1 MINNETKRFGK
12 TKRDFLKLAVLAII
26 IAVSNILVYIGLSNQ
41 INSLQSPFFT
51 VQTIYG
57 TLEQHPYP
65 RFWED
70 PPSVMVYVVSP
81 TPNSVNPYYLSE
93 RGNVREH
100 LHIYMEE
107 PFGSTAVVYDWLE
120 MNGIHVGDKIE
131 VDGLVWYRSDRWG
144 NNTYTMLEWFAMRK
158 R

>member
-12 TKRDFLKLAVLAII
+12 TKRDFLILAVLAII

-41 INSLQSPFFT
+41 INSLQSSFFT

-57 TLEQHPYP
+57 TLEQRLYP
-65 RFWED
+65 RFWEG

-81 TPNSVNPYYLSE
+81 TPNSVNPYYLSDG
-93 RGNVREH
+93 GNV
-100 LHIYMEE
+100 LAQI
-107 PFGSTAVVYDWLE
+107 DWLE
-120 MNGIHVGDKIE
+120 MANIHVGDKIE

-144 NNTYTMLEWFAMRK
+144 NEAFKMLEWFSMRK